1 MGGESSLT
9 RAEDSWTMVG
19 EARLKKFDLMYQAG
33 NRVATCTG
41 KSRKQ
46 CYGINQ
52 QAVEKVGSFEG
63 TLESRSPARGTRFCS
78 SGSPAPQDLEE
89 II

>member
-1 MGGESSLT
+1 M
-9 RAEDSWTMVG
+9 
-19 EARLKKFDLMYQAG
+19 
-33 NRVATCTG
+33 ATCTG

-63 TLESRSPARGTRFCS
+63 SLESRSPARGTRFCS
-78 SGSPAPQDLEE
+78 SESPAPQDLEE

>member
-1 MGGESSLT
+1 M
-9 RAEDSWTMVG
+9 
-19 EARLKKFDLMYQAG
+19 
-33 NRVATCTG
+33 ATCTG
-41 KSRKQ
+41 KSRKR

-63 TLESRSPARGTRFCS
+63 SLESRSPDWGTRFCS
-78 SGSPAPQDLEE
+78 SESPAPQDLEE